1 MSVRLHPTWRSVLWL
16 LFGIVA
22 IVLLRKA
29 QLSYEE
35 KLAPLPM
42 QGALKQRVSARD
54 LVVAVDGFRL
64 ARSYRVAGNG
74 SGDAQALRTPGVWM
88 SVALKAEVLRE
99 PGPINARLRSRDGYY
114 YQANGDDRPRVRGVN
129 LSGVELA
136 PGLPASGAFFFEL
149 PPEQVR
155 GARLQIYRG
164 SLTPGQMDG
173 LVEIDLGTGAQT
185 AEQLKTNT
193 ADEIDL
199 RP

>member
-1 MSVRLHPTWRSVLWL
+1 MSTRLHPPWRSVLWL
-16 LFGIVA
+16 LFGVVA

-29 QLSYEE
+29 QLGYED
-35 KLAPLPM
+35 KLAPLPV
-42 QGALKQRVSARD
+42 QGALKQRVEARD

-64 ARSYRVAGNG
+64 ARSYRLAGDG
-74 SGDAQALRTPGVWM
+74 QDGTQTLRTPGVWM
-88 SVALKAEVLRE
+88 SVALKAEVLRQ

-136 PGLPASGAFFFEL
+136 PGLPADGAFFFEL

-155 GARLQIYRG
+155 GARLQVYRG
-164 SLTPGQMDG
+164 PLTPGQMDSV
-173 LVEIDLGTGAQT
+173 VEIDLGTGAQT

-199 RP
+199 RS